1 MSVTQRPSVVL
12 ATSIAA
18 PLAGLAQATARGRVL
33 AAFERSAYL
42 DLDGRV
48 IALLRPGLGRGPFA
62 ISLVDPAPLESMPPG
77 AAVRLD
83 AGLLRAG
90 TLSINVVGAAPWDPS
105 LAGVAGRLGSGS
117 PPPARR
123 RLVVDALARLAPPE
137 SIVGIVAPSARR
149 VVVTHAALIAALDLG
164 LEAVRRYAAGHAA
177 GHADD
182 DDVAGAVGAQ
192 IAGRG
197 PGLTPSGD
205 DLLVGIMHALT
216 VWPALAAERGA
227 AELRALLSEASAP
240 RTTRISRAYLTAA
253 SLGLATEPWH
263 DFVHSLTE
271 DDDTVL
277 AAVSALLHVG
287 ETSGADAVTGFCWAW
302 THLAAR
308 EERRP

>member
-1 MSVTQRPSVVL
+1 
-12 ATSIAA
+12 
-18 PLAGLAQATARGRVL
+18 VL

-48 IALLRPGLGRGPFA
+48 IALLRPGLDRGPFA
-62 ISLVDPAPLESMPPG
+62 ISLVDPAPLESMPSG

-105 LAGVAGRLGSGS
+105 LAGVAAGRLGSSS

-149 VVVTHAALIAALDLG
+149 VVGTHAALIAALELG
-164 LEAVRRYAAGHAA
+164 LEAVRRYAAGH
-177 GHADD
+177 D

-205 DLLVGIMHALT
+205 DLLVGVMHALT
-216 VWPALAAERGA
+216 VWPSLAAERGA

-263 DFVHSLTE
+263 DFVRSLTE

-277 AAVSALLHVG
+277 AAVSALLRVG
-287 ETSGADAVTGFCWAW
+287 ETSGADAVTGLCWAW

-308 EERRP
+308 EGLRP